1 MGSNIKN
8 AYCSITKSLKY
19 VWYRKCLVS
28 VVTCNEQQLFQ
39 VSNVPRPLITN
50 MFSNPSLN
58 LFFFQ
63 VGNQEEFYI
72 GLTTLCIQG
81 IPQLLVLATTMTHW
95 NGDFD
100 TTATDF
106 YLTFIEIP
114 LFIGY
119 FNSYCSPNTKFAVGC
134 KIFVLL
140 INNLSHRWANYME
153 KYIHMENDVENI
165 ENNENKQ
172 DIDFETKTNNH
183 YDNSKLLNMAV
194 YQLGYIAIAP
204 FLGKYKV

>member
-1 MGSNIKN
+1 
-8 AYCSITKSLKY
+8 
-19 VWYRKCLVS
+19 
-28 VVTCNEQQLFQ
+28 
-39 VSNVPRPLITN
+39 
-50 MFSNPSLN
+50 
-58 LFFFQ
+58 
-63 VGNQEEFYI
+63 
-72 GLTTLCIQG
+72 
-81 IPQLLVLATTMTHW
+81 MTHW